1 MIVIVIVIVS
11 VSAGSSNSKPRTR
24 AGAHKAAGLAWP
36 KAASKKIRS
45 PRKNGSSP
53 RSRTDVASVAGGV
66 LSSQEVGKLTR
77 IIDFKEPSYITPLT
91 KGPTS
96 IGSHRKLP
104 QEPLES
110 YGEVPRT
117 NTSSPHTQRLPPTP
131 PARSTPHVPYADPP
145 PMSTLV
151 ESSLDPGMSGVR
163 PHSAPQDRKRLGA
176 SAPMSPKMS
185 VAPYTPGSAGNS
197 HVDAG
202 SRPRRA
208 AVPRPSP
215 GRFVGC
221 VGHAQLRVVAY
232 GCQI

>member
-1 MIVIVIVIVS
+1 MPLPS
-11 VSAGSSNSKPRTR
+11 GMNSS
-24 AGAHKAAGLAWP
+24 
-36 KAASKKIRS
+36 
-45 PRKNGSSP
+45 
-53 RSRTDVASVAGGV
+53 
-66 LSSQEVGKLTR
+66 
-77 IIDFKEPSYITPLT
+77 
-91 KGPTS
+91 GPTS
-96 IGSHRKLP
+96 P
-104 QEPLES
+104 TM
-110 YGEVPRT
+110 YGLRADTGP
-117 NTSSPHTQRLPPTP
+117 PPALFMIPPTP

-163 PHSAPQDRKRLGA
+163 PDSAPQDRKRLGA